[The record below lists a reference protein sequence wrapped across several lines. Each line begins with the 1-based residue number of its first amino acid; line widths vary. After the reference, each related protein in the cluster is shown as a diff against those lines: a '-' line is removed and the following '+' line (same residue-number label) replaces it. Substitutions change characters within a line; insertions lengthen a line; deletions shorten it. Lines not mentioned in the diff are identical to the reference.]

1 MYFWYSR
8 PQYLKVSEKVVLL
21 CICICHTHKK
31 LIYKISSTLCPVI
44 KNFFDSP
51 SLKTLFVRSLQVYHW
66 FTFFRSSFS
75 LVESR
80 FKHKVDRK
88 VLLLNNNQEI
98 IKNERVL
105 LRIAYSG
112 LWIEYKW
119 YCMKISVIVALIFLQ
134 LWIFNIKIYTSIYQH
149 PLF

>member
-1 MYFWYSR
+1 MYLYMSYS
-8 PQYLKVSEKVVLL
+8 QKVDLQDFFNPL
-21 CICICHTHKK
+21 
-31 LIYKISSTLCPVI
+31 SSYWE
-44 KNFFDSP
+44 FFYSL

-66 FTFFRSSFS
+66 FTFFRLSFS
-75 LVESR
+75 LFESR

-98 IKNERVL
+98 IKKNERVL

-149 PLF
+149 ALF